1 MLGRAEIRGSP
12 RRLIWNLYGGR
23 RPITLEFICGNRELT
38 RATSDPVMVP
48 RGSDR
53 CERIADPRLTRV
65 RQTGVQPMLDAIY
78 LVLGFGFLAVA
89 VLYVVA
95 CDRL

>member
-1 MLGRAEIRGSP
+1 
-12 RRLIWNLYGGR
+12 
-23 RPITLEFICGNRELT
+23 
-38 RATSDPVMVP
+38 MVP

-65 RQTGVQPMLDAIY
+65 RQTGVQPMFDAIY